1 MNFFFVL
8 VQSLSHVQLLAIP
21 WTEECQAP
29 LSSTVSQNL
38 FKFMSVDLLILSSR
52 LILCS
57 PLFFS
62 LQTIP
67 ASGFFLAR
75 HLFASSSQ
83 RISFS
88 LSIRTSN
95 EYSGLISFRIDWFDL
110 LAGQGT
116 LKSLLQQH
124 NSKPSFLQHS
134 AFFMV
139 QLSHQYMTTEK
150 TIALTTWTFVSKV
163 MSMLFNTWSRFVI
176 AFLPRSKCPL
186 ILWLQSPSTMILEP
200 RKIKSVT
207 ASTISLPIYWP

>member
-1 MNFFFVL
+1 ML

-21 WTEECQAP
+21 WTAECQAP

-38 FKFMSVDLLILSSR
+38 FKFMSIDLVILSSH

-67 ASGFFLAR
+67 ASGSFLAR
-75 HLFASSSQ
+75 HLFASSGQ

-176 AFLPRSKCPL
+176 AFLPRSNCPL